1 MRSLH
6 TPSWVGARL
15 HHPTSVSR
23 TGHAGDARR
32 RSGEELRL
40 GCAMLRMEPKHG
52 ASHASFR
59 RSAPRKR
66 CVRVHSRCSASCLR
80 ARALLSANACRPAA
94 ATKMADVYAVLVR
107 RSCRTHLHDTS
118 LRRVRAA
125 HRAPARSV
133 TRYRL
138 LGCHWAPGRR
148 TAPSLATVPV
158 PRRSAL
164 ACRVQRQ
171 RLRMCRR
178 AATECCTWRN
188 RAPRRGRVHTARLRC
203 LTSASSIATPP
214 VRICAD
220 LASQRAAHTARCTC
234 LTCAFGGTQVQ
245 QVHRHDAAPRT

>member
-1 MRSLH
+1 MPPH
-6 TPSWVGARL
+6 VAARL

-23 TGHAGDARR
+23 AGHAGGARR
-32 RSGEELRL
+32 RSGEESRL
-40 GCAMLRMEPKHG
+40 GRAMSCMEPKYG

-59 RSAPRKR
+59 RRAPRKR
-66 CVRVHSRCSASCLR
+66 CARPHRRCSASRLR
-80 ARALLSANACRPAA
+80 ARALSSANACRPDA
-94 ATKMADVYAVLVR
+94 ATEMSDVYAVLVR
-107 RSCRTHLHDTS
+107 RSGRTHLHDTS

-125 HRAPARSV
+125 QRAPARSV

-138 LGCHWAPGRR
+138 LGCHWASRRR
-148 TAPSLATVPV
+148 TPASLATVPV

-188 RAPRRGRVHTARLRC
+188 RAARRGRVHAVRLRC

-220 LASQRAAHTARCTC
+220 LASQRAAPRVRCMS
-234 LTCAFGGTQVQ
+234 LTCAFGGAHAGRM
-245 QVHRHDAAPRT
+245 HRYDASPWT